1 MPLPKVMQLH
11 RSNDYRMIPKQTDFR
26 VPVIFRKSL
35 KKYAPMLDREEYIEQ
50 AYLFRVFVE
59 RIAAGI
65 SSQERSGDWSGGVGD
80 VKTSYG
86 NRLSGGG
93 IEAGWNNVNGDES
106 VGPLFFPVSNIRNVP
121 RRRGRRTFRHAHRS
135 ESA

>member
-50 AYLFRVFVE
+50 AYLFRLFAE
-59 RIAAGI
+59 RIEGGIAA
-65 SSQERSGDWSGGVGD
+65 QEAADRNRSGGAGHDKAAPSDWL
-80 VKTSYG
+80 
-86 NRLSGGG
+86 LS
-93 IEAGWNNVNGDES
+93 E
-106 VGPLFFPVSNIRNVP
+106 
-121 RRRGRRTFRHAHRS
+121 
-135 ESA
+135 